1 LPPRHRESRDDGD
14 EGAKEI
20 GAAME
25 TVVVWLLACL
35 VYWWGLL

>member
-1 LPPRHRESRDDGD
+1 LPPRHRESRDDGG